1 MRGMSRLLG
10 LALLLSSAALSSE
23 RLAQLEAAVDQEPTS
38 LVRRT
43 DFVRALLERYR
54 HTGQAPLLEKARK
67 HTQAILDK
75 EATHF
80 EGLKAK
86 AFADLLEGKYP
97 EAQVQA
103 RRLNR
108 RAPDD
113 VEVYGYLVEAGR
125 ALGDQADAEKQANWM
140 LRLRPQHRE
149 TLREAALL
157 REDFGDKE
165 GAIQMWNEMFRHTH
179 ASDNYERAWILL
191 QLARVVAD
199 PQQAA
204 KMKGQAKDLAPEVVA
219 SPKPASDVQPLL
231 KQARSYLQQ
240 RRETSDYGYAERA
253 GKLIE
258 AALQKEPGNY
268 EAHQLKVEVHLL
280 RHEFEK
286 VITLSKALIARNA
299 KDAVN
304 YATLGD
310 ALMETGQYDAAADAY
325 QELVNRAPGLMSYN
339 RIGWWRWVTGDA
351 EGAIEMMTK
360 AARHGRPKQEPTA
373 WVLVELG
380 HLYRKSGKL
389 AEAGQTYQAALDQ
402 FPRMH
407 SAHAGLGEV
416 YAAQGKLDEAI
427 NAVKKAQAMAPMV
440 EYAGLLADLYQ
451 RKGDAAAVKKQLDL
465 VDLQAAMEAAS
476 GQKANRQIALIYADH
491 KHRLAAAREI
501 AEAELAVRKDVFS
514 WDAYAWVLFQQGQV
528 AEAAK
533 AHRQAMRAGTRD
545 PLLLRH
551 ADAIEKS
558 LRATAALP

>member
-1 MRGMSRLLG
+1 MRRMSQLFG
-10 LALLLSSAALSSE
+10 LALLVSSAGFSSD

-43 DFVRALLERYR
+43 DLMRALLERYR
-54 HTGQAPLLEKARK
+54 HTGQAPLLDKARR
-67 HTQAILDK
+67 HAEAILQKD
-75 EATHF
+75 AQHF
-80 EGLKAK
+80 EGLKAR
-86 AFADLLEGKYP
+86 AFADVLEGKYA
-97 EAQVQA
+97 EALVQA

-113 VEVYGYLVEAGR
+113 VEVYGYLVEADRG
-125 ALGDQADAEKQANWM
+125 LGDQADAEKQANWM

-149 TLREAALL
+149 TFRHAALL

-165 GAIQMWNEMFRHTH
+165 GAIQMWNEMFRHTP

-199 PQQAA
+199 PRQTA
-204 KMKGQAKDLAPEVVA
+204 KMKAQAKDLAPEVVA
-219 SPKPASDVQPLL
+219 SPRPASGVQPLL
-231 KQARSYLQQ
+231 KQARTYLQQ
-240 RRETSDYGYAERA
+240 RRETTDYGYADRA
-253 GKLIE
+253 AKLIE
-258 AALQKEPGNY
+258 AALRQEPGNY

-280 RHEFEK
+280 RHEFDK
-286 VITLSKALIARNA
+286 VVVLSKALVARNA

-310 ALMETGQYDAAADAY
+310 ALMETGQYDAAAEAY
-325 QELVNRAPGLMSYN
+325 QEMVNRAPGLMSYN
-339 RIGWWRWVTGDA
+339 RIGWWRWVTGDV

-389 AEAGQTYQAALDQ
+389 GEAAQAYQAALDN

-407 SAHAGLGEV
+407 AAHAGLGEV
-416 YAAQGKLDEAI
+416 YAAQGKLDAAI
-427 NAVKKAQAMAPMV
+427 EAVKKAQAMAPMV
-440 EYAGLLADLYQ
+440 EYAGLLADFYQ
-451 RKGDAAAVKKQLDL
+451 SKGDAAAVKKQLDL

-476 GQKANRQIALIYADH
+476 GQKANRQIALIYANH
-491 KHRLAAAREI
+491 QHRLAAGREI

-528 AEAAK
+528 EAAAK
-533 AHRQAMRAGTRD
+533 AHQEAMRAGTRD
-545 PLLLRH
+545 PQLLEH
-551 ADAIEKS
+551 AKAIAQA
-558 LRATAALP
+558 RALAIALP